1 MPSPELVEKV
11 GELAKRLDGK
21 AEPANPNSGINNT
34 SLDVCPEEFKG
45 GKFGYPYFSKGWVLA
60 DCTEA
65 KPLSSVIS
73 VVINTVTYP
82 PRR

>member
-45 GKFGYPYFSKGWVLA
+45 GTFGYPYFPKVGSSPIVPKPNHLA
-60 DCTEA
+60 
-65 KPLSSVIS
+65 P
-73 VVINTVTYP
+73 
-82 PRR
+82 